1 MPLISD
7 SQDKKLSDIKY
18 MKHES
23 LFELNK
29 KYEENT
35 LSDED
40 YFHISNIIKSVR
52 IQIYLY
58 QKKMY
63 ISVML

>member
-52 IQIYLY
+52 LQIYLH

-63 ISVML
+63 ISAML

>member
-52 IQIYLY
+52 LQIYLY

-63 ISVML
+63 ISAML